1 MKNLFLLFAL
11 LASLVTIP
19 AASAA
24 SLQIG
29 GTFRLE
35 QNLPLQGSLAL
46 EQSGIRLWGAAGDD
60 KLFSFGAD
68 ILRRESNGLYAGLGA
83 TIDYSPAESYSYY
96 TSDTTSVSRKHDNGR
111 HVGDKNNPHP
121 SKKRKVT
128 IEGNIVTVEHEE
140 DFDAKLGVVTGWSA
154 PQGPFIENR
163 IVIDTYGDI
172 TARATVGL
180 RF

>member
-1 MKNLFLLFAL
+1 MRSFILLL
-11 LASLVTIP
+11 LLLILAAP
-19 AASAA
+19 ASAA

-35 QNLPLQGSLAL
+35 DNLPVQGSLAL
-46 EQSGIRLWGAAGDD
+46 EQSGVRLWGAAGDN
-60 KLFSFGAD
+60 KLYSFGGD
-68 ILRRESNGLYAGLGA
+68 ILHRGSNGLYAGLGA
-83 TIDYSPAESYSYY
+83 VIDYFPAESFSYY
-96 TSDTTSVSRKHDNGR
+96 TSDTTSVSRPHDNGR
-111 HVGDKNNPHP
+111 HIGDRKHP
-121 SKKRKVT
+121 RPGRTRTS
-128 IEGNIVTVEHEE
+128 IDGNVVTVEYDEE
-140 DFDAKLGVVTGWSA
+140 FDAKLGVVTGWSA